1 MRALDART
9 QRRNVR
15 VQAHVFHLAHDL
27 CDICLFT
34 ADAEQL
40 VQARAELVP
49 SDPNVRPLHIVV
61 VCVSGHCQGEDEKQN
76 WVDEQRERERVCV
89 CVSTRACMSVCVCLG
104 ETSEKRKKARFCR
117 QAEIDS
123 VQKQQGGEKPQQW
136 VVSICG

>member
-76 WVDEQRERERVCV
+76 WVDEQRERVCV
-89 CVSTRACMSVCVCLG
+89 CVYARVYVGVCVFG
-104 ETSEKRKKARFCR
+104 GNKRKKKKGAVLPTGRNRFSPKATR
-117 QAEIDS
+117 WRKATTM
-123 VQKQQGGEKPQQW
+123 GGFYLW
-136 VVSICG
+136 LM